1 MVVPADA
8 VRQWRTEA
16 PWGLVERDGRAVR
29 VPVRVGL
36 QTRGRVEIADG
47 LKAGDQVILNREVE
61 AGSRIRARQ

>member
-1 MVVPADA
+1 
-8 VRQWRTEA
+8 
-16 PWGLVERDGRAVR
+16 

-47 LKAGDQVILNREVE
+47 LKAGDRVILNREVE